1 MLLVWTFGGTIQPRS
16 TQASLLSY
24 LLARNLAFI
33 GFTVQR
39 LSDSSRSANFRKCQD
54 FQLQTLF
61 TTGQTDT
68 IAHMHRLGRL
78 AAGIVHIDL
87 AAFDRLLGHAAGL
100 IHAGS
105 PKPHI
110 GPDVLLF
117 FVRCVFHRWHYRI
130 RGDRV
135 HGDFKPHY
143 ACAGLTESSAQG
155 NSMLLYLLDLIGV
168 AVFAVSGVLA
178 ASRSGMDLLGGLA
191 LAALTAI
198 GGGTLRDVLLNR
210 HPIFWIRDARYL
222 WVILVAALLTMA
234 YISFFPPPV
243 YSLLIADGLGLAL
256 FAISGAQ
263 IAEADKHSP
272 LIVILMGAMTGTAGG
287 MLRDVMSVRV
297 PMIFEQDLYATA
309 AIAGIAVYL
318 ILQKLGLPRT
328 VAVSAGVLAILA
340 LRIAAVV
347 FGWHL
352 PRLHAMH

>member
-1 MLLVWTFGGTIQPRS
+1 MRAAQSHTSART
-16 TQASLLSY
+16 SLCSSFV
-24 LLARNLAFI
+24 ACFI
-33 GFTVQR
+33 G
-39 LSDSSRSANFRKCQD
+39 
-54 FQLQTLF
+54 
-61 TTGQTDT
+61 
-68 IAHMHRLGRL
+68 
-78 AAGIVHIDL
+78 GIIESGD
-87 AAFDRLLGHAAGL
+87 
-100 IHAGS
+100 
-105 PKPHI
+105 
-110 GPDVLLF
+110 
-117 FVRCVFHRWHYRI
+117 
-130 RGDRV
+130 DRV
-135 HGDFKPHY
+135 HGGFKRHY
-143 ACAGLTESSAQG
+143 ACASLTESSAQG

-168 AVFAVSGVLA
+168 AVFAVSGVLV
-178 ASRSGMDLLGGLA
+178 ASRSGMDVLGGLA

-234 YISFFPPPV
+234 YIAFFPPPV
-243 YSLLIADGLGLAL
+243 NSLLIADGLGLSL

-287 MLRDVMSVRV
+287 MLRDVMSARV
-297 PMIFEQDLYATA
+297 PMIFQQDLYATA
-309 AIAGIAVYL
+309 AIGGIAVYL

-328 VAVSAGVLAILA
+328 VAVSAGVLVILA